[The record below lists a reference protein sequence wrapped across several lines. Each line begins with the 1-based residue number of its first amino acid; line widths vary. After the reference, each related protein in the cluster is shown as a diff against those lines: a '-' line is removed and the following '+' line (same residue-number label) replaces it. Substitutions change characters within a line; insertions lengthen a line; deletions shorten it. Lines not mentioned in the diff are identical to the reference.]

1 MVRKYEPKLSVLLFA
16 FVLLLGCA
24 TTLPPPEV
32 MKADVSGYQLPKQPA
47 DGEALVYV
55 LRPSG
60 YFGSVRLTVFLDNEG
75 PGSHVGS
82 TTGNQYICFGLSP
95 GSHKILS
102 RGENL
107 AEVGVSAKAGDVIF
121 IHQEAA
127 MPILREARN
136 SLSLLNEYEGR
147 YLVKNITMAPGIYE
161 NQSKTPLEPAQA
173 PSQASSMGPIFVG
186 TITGG
191 NWAKGFGFSNIN
203 IKFFVTSDS
212 GVVETF
218 FVRSDSKVFDVS
230 GKQVEYKESWG
241 HKGHKVEI
249 QHFIIQDATGGE
261 PGRSDFQY
269 EVGQKGVAVLRFLN

>member
-1 MVRKYEPKLSVLLFA
+1 MVRKFQPKLSVPLFA

-32 MKADVSGYQLPKQPA
+32 MKADVSGYQLPKLPA

-55 LRPSG
+55 MRPSG
-60 YFGSVRLTVFLDNEG
+60 YFGSVSLTVFLDNEA
-75 PGSHVGS
+75 PGSQVGS
-82 TTGNQYICFGLSP
+82 TTGNQYICFGLAP
-95 GSHKILS
+95 GNHKILS

-107 AEVGVSAKAGDVIF
+107 AEVDVSAKAGDVIF
-121 IHQEAA
+121 IHQETA

-136 SLSLLNEYEGR
+136 SLSVLNEYEGK
-147 YLVKNITMAPGIYE
+147 YLVKNITMAPGLYS
-161 NQSKTPLEPAQA
+161 NQSKPALVTAQA
-173 PSQASSMGPIFVG
+173 PSQSSSTRPTFVG

-230 GKQVEYKESWG
+230 GNQVEYKEAWG

-249 QHFIIQDATGGE
+249 QYFIIQDATGGE
-261 PGRSDFQY
+261 PGRSDFKY